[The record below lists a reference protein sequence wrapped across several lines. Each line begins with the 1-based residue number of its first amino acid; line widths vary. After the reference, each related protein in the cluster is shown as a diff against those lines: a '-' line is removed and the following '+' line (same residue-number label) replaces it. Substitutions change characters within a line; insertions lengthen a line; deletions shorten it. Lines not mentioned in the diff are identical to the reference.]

1 MRALSE
7 KVPKPTIVN
16 MRAGGAARSQED
28 IPQALTAPEDYL
40 SPQAFAVN
48 LLECLE
54 NDWELS
60 GESLSKLIPSKLAPW
75 QALWEASSRS
85 VRFSVARAQIAL
97 DLKQRLREDPA
108 PLQKIMSAYLKLT
121 TEAKARRKEGDPWP
135 VIIID
140 EANSLSE
147 WEDKKTLRALLA
159 FFVYLTKEEQ
169 LAHGEPSGSSNPLLT
184 HLASLDSHAV
194 ILATSD
200 TFLLQWL
207 ENGASAP
214 NACLAI
220 LSLSALLQGQSSS
233 RFAARTRWATCR
245 VKKRARSSSSMSS
258 LRKKRLARA
267 RRGIACTRC
276 AAATRAR
283 CATAPAMR

>member
-1 MRALSE
+1 
-7 KVPKPTIVN
+7 

-28 IPQALTAPEDYL
+28 FPQALTPPADYL

-54 NDWELS
+54 NNWELS
-60 GESLSKLIPSKLAPW
+60 GESLSKLISRRLAPW
-75 QALWEASSRS
+75 RRLWEAVLRS
-85 VRFSVARAQIAL
+85 LSFSVPGTDIEL
-97 DLKQRLREDPA
+97 DFKQTLREDPTA
-108 PLQKIMSAYLKLT
+108 LQKIMSGYLSLAK
-121 TEAKARRKEGDPWP
+121 EAKERRKPDDPWP

-147 WEDKKTLRALLA
+147 WEDKKSLAALLK

-169 LAHGEPSGSSNPLLT
+169 LAHGELSGSSNPLLT

-207 ENGASAP
+207 ENGALAP
-214 NACLAI
+214 NSCLAI
-220 LSLSALLQGQSSS
+220 LSLSSLLQGQSSS
-233 RFAARTRWATCR
+233 CFAARTRWATCR
-245 VKKRARSSSSMSS
+245 VKKLARSLSSTSS